1 MRNFI
6 MLGML
11 AIVATPCLAQSTE
24 EAAAPFVQAE
34 KLSTG
39 ALAGVTGRDDIA
51 MAVRANNDATVS
63 RNSVGA
69 GSVTGTINFGQDA
82 FGSLSGLSVLSANT
96 GNNVAINSS
105 LNVNVSIRP

>member
-6 MLGML
+6 LFGVL
-11 AIVATPCLAQSTE
+11 AMSAAPCMAQSTDQAP
-24 EAAAPFVQAE
+24 AAFGSAA
-34 KLSTG
+34 KLSTD
-39 ALAGVTGRDDIA
+39 ALAGITGRDDIA
-51 MAVRANNDATVS
+51 MSVRANNDATVS

-69 GSVTGTINFGQDA
+69 NSVTGTINFGQDA